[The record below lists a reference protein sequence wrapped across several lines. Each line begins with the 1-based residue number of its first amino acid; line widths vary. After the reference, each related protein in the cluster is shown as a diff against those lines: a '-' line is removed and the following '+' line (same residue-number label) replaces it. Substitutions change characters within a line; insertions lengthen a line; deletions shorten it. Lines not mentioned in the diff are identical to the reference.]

1 MNANELEVFREETP
15 FAAIRSPQE
24 RKSRSKRSAANKPSI
39 LVVDDQQIIADSL
52 LDILNG
58 AGFRAVVAYDGVSAL
73 RMAESAPPDYLLTDV
88 VMPVMNGVE
97 LAIAI
102 SKKYPATRIVLFSGQ
117 VGISDIL
124 LQGKQ
129 QGYEFDLIAKPIHP
143 DKLIDHL
150 KGIQGR

>member
-1 MNANELEVFREETP
+1 MNANELEVFRKDKP
-15 FAAIRSPQE
+15 VAAISGAQE
-24 RKSRSKRSAANKPSI
+24 RRARGKRSAADRPSI
-39 LVVDDQQIIADSL
+39 LVVDDQEIIADSL

-58 AGFRAVVAYDGVSAL
+58 AGFRAVVAYDGASAL

-88 VMPVMNGVE
+88 VMPLMNGVE

-102 SKKYPATRIVLFSGQ
+102 RKKYPATRIVLFSGQ
-117 VGISDIL
+117 AGIADIL

-129 QGYEFDLIAKPIHP
+129 QGYEFELIAKPIHP
-143 DKLIDHL
+143 DKLIDQL

>member
-1 MNANELEVFREETP
+1 MSANVPEVFREDKP
-15 FAAIRSPQE
+15 FAAIPGAQE

-39 LVVDDQQIIADSL
+39 LVVDDQEMIADSL

-58 AGFRAVVAYDGVSAL
+58 AGFRAVVAYDGASAL
-73 RMAESAPPDYLLTDV
+73 QIAESAPPDYLLTDV
-88 VMPVMNGVE
+88 IMPAMNGVE

-102 SKKYPATRIVLFSGQ
+102 RKKYPATRIVLFSGQ
-117 VGISDIL
+117 AGISDIL

-129 QGYEFDLIAKPIHP
+129 QGYEFELIAKPIHP
-143 DKLIDHL
+143 DKLIDEL

>member
-1 MNANELEVFREETP
+1 MNANEPGVFREDKP
-15 FAAIRSPQE
+15 FVAMPGAQE
-24 RKSRSKRSAANKPSI
+24 RRSRGKRSAANKPSI
-39 LVVDDQQIIADSL
+39 LVVDDQEVIADSL

-58 AGFRAVVAYDGVSAL
+58 AGFRAVVAYDGASAL

-102 SKKYPATRIVLFSGQ
+102 AEKYPATRIVLFSGQ
-117 VGISDIL
+117 AGISDIL
-124 LQGKQ
+124 QQGKQ
-129 QGYEFDLIAKPIHP
+129 QGYEFELIAKPIHP
-143 DKLIDHL
+143 DRLIDQL